1 MRLPDSAHTSQPWRI
16 HAEAEGFRV
25 EDVWRLPTTDLR
37 GAVDHFTRS
46 DFSRSSSAAVR
57 FLFALRRR
65 LGELLGLDDQPFTVL
80 YETDDEW
87 AAETVNKTVH
97 GILHLGQL
105 PDGTVQLAILVKP
118 NGLLGQAYMLAIRPF
133 RHLIIYPQLLREAGG
148 A

>member
-1 MRLPDSAHTSQPWRI
+1 MRLPDSAHTAQPWRI
-16 HAEAEGFRV
+16 HAMTPGFRL
-25 EDVWRLPTTDLR
+25 EDVWRLPATDLR
-37 GAVDHFTRS
+37 SAVDHFTS
-46 DFSRSSSAAVR
+46 GSFTRSSSPAVR

-65 LGELLGLDDQPFTVL
+65 LGDLLGLDDQPFTTL

-118 NGLLGQAYMLAIRPF
+118 NGLLGRAYMAAIKPF
-133 RHLIIYPQLLREAGG
+133 RHRIIYPRLLREAGG